1 MKYKKSIS
9 GFTLIEAITASVILL
24 FIVITI
30 YTMIL
35 ETESTHVSE
44 ENKVDMNQAARAID
58 IILCENI
65 RNAGSV
71 LTLLRTPPFL
81 QATPPFT
88 GIYPL
93 NNDDFPDGIIL
104 TSGDQT
110 AVTKVTGGG
119 FTPGDTLLNLE
130 DSVTNL
136 DGTGV
141 LWAKND
147 VGIIVKTSGYY
158 IFKVTGD
165 VSDGD
170 TTLTIRATPVYYSG
184 LLNVPGKYTDHSLTH
199 LGSLGNTGTYA
210 DGSPIIRLNY
220 FNIFTVKSED
230 DGSKTLTL
238 TTDTEGVADILAD
251 GNETTTRAVPIIPN
265 IADIQFEYISKDD
278 PAEYWASTS
287 TAGTNH
293 PDPCATPGSTD
304 CTGFIQ
310 NFTNRNISSI
320 RVFALMRTEDK
331 HKREYVDSGAVGQA
345 FDKPRMGD
353 VAETTLAAGRFHNT
367 YLTYEVFIRNYDIV
381 Y

>member
-1 MKYKKSIS
+1 MKYKKNIS
-9 GFTLIEAITASVILL
+9 GFTLIEAITASIILL
-24 FIVITI
+24 FIVITM
-30 YTMIL
+30 YTMIM
-35 ETESTHVSE
+35 ETESTHVTE

-93 NNDDFPDGIIL
+93 NNDNFPDGIIL
-104 TSGDQT
+104 ASGDKA
-110 AVTKVTGGG
+110 AVTKVTSGG
-119 FTPGDTLLNLE
+119 FTPGDGVLNLQ

-136 DGTGV
+136 DGTGT

-147 VGIIVKTSGYY
+147 VGIIVKAGGYF
-158 IFKVTGD
+158 IFKVIGD
-165 VSDGD
+165 VSMGA
-170 TTLTIRATPVYYSG
+170 TYLTIRDTPVYYSG
-184 LLNVPGKYTDHSLTH
+184 LLNVPGKYADHSLIH
-199 LGSLGNTGTYA
+199 LGSLGNAGTYA

-220 FNIFTVKSED
+220 FNIFTVKTET

-238 TTDTEGVADILAD
+238 TTDTEGVANILED
-251 GNETTTRAVPIIPN
+251 GKETATRAVPIIPN
-265 IADIQFEYISKDD
+265 ISDIQFEYITKDD
-278 PAEYWASTS
+278 PEEFWASTS
-287 TAGTNH
+287 SAGTNH
-293 PDPCATPGSTD
+293 PDPCGTPGSTD

-310 NFTNRNISSI
+310 NFSNRNISSI

-331 HKREYVDSGAVGQA
+331 HKRKNIEEGAIGQPFNKA
-345 FDKPRMGD
+345 RMGD
-353 VAETTLAAGRFHNT
+353 IAAATLAAGRFHYT
-367 YLTYEVFIRNYDIV
+367 YLTYEVFIRNYNIV

>member
-9 GFTLIEAITASVILL
+9 GFTLIEAITSSVILL

-30 YTMIL
+30 YTMII

-345 FDKPRMGD
+345 FNKPRMGD
-353 VAETTLAAGRFHNT
+353 VAATTLAAGRFHYT

>member
-1 MKYKKSIS
+1 MKNKKNIS
-9 GFTLIEAITASVILL
+9 GFSLIEAITSSIILL
-24 FIVITI
+24 FIVITM
-30 YTMIL
+30 YTMIM
-35 ETESTHVSE
+35 ETESTHVAE

-81 QATPPFT
+81 KATPPFT

-93 NNDDFPDGIIL
+93 NKDDFPDGIIL
-104 TSGDQT
+104 ASGDQT
-110 AVTKVTGGG
+110 AVSKVAGGS
-119 FTPGDTLLNLE
+119 FTPGDSILTLEGN
-130 DSVTNL
+130 VNNI
-136 DGTGV
+136 DGSGTV
-141 LWAKND
+141 WANND
-147 VGIIVKTSGYY
+147 VGIIVKTTGYY

-165 VSDGD
+165 VSIND
-170 TTLTIRATPVYYSG
+170 TTLTVRTTPVYYSG
-184 LLNVPGKYTDHSLTH
+184 LLNVPGKYADHSLLH
-199 LGSLGNTGTYA
+199 LGTTGNLGTYT
-210 DGSPIIRLNY
+210 DGSPVIRLNY
-220 FNIFTVKSED
+220 FNIFAVKSET

-238 TTDTEGVADILAD
+238 TTDTEGVANILAD

-265 IADIQFEYISKDD
+265 IADIQFEFISKDD
-278 PAEYWASTS
+278 PEEFWASTS
-287 TAGTNH
+287 AAGTSYPN
-293 PDPCATPGSTD
+293 PCETPGSTD

-331 HKREYVDSGAVGQA
+331 HKRKNIDTGAVGQA
-345 FDKPRMGD
+345 FNKPRMGD
-353 VAETTLAAGRFHNT
+353 VAATTLAAGRFHYT

>member
-1 MKYKKSIS
+1 M
-9 GFTLIEAITASVILL
+9 
-24 FIVITI
+24 
-30 YTMIL
+30 
-35 ETESTHVSE
+35 
-44 ENKVDMNQAARAID
+44 
-58 IILCENI
+58 
-65 RNAGSV
+65 
-71 LTLLRTPPFL
+71 
-81 QATPPFT
+81 
-88 GIYPL
+88 
-93 NNDDFPDGIIL
+93 
-104 TSGDQT
+104 
-110 AVTKVTGGG
+110 
-119 FTPGDTLLNLE
+119 
-130 DSVTNL
+130 
-136 DGTGV
+136 

-184 LLNVPGKYTDHSLTH
+184 LLNVSGKYTDHSLTH

-345 FDKPRMGD
+345 FNKPRMGD
-353 VAETTLAAGRFHNT
+353 VAATTLAAGRFHYT

>member
-24 FIVITI
+24 FVVITI

-35 ETESTHVSE
+35 ETESTHVAE
-44 ENKVDMNQAARAID
+44 ENKLDMNQAARAID

-93 NNDDFPDGIIL
+93 NNNDFPDGIIL
-104 TSGDQT
+104 ASGDST
-110 AVTKVTGGG
+110 AVTKVAGGG
-119 FTPGDTLLNLE
+119 FTPGDTLLNLQ

-136 DGTGV
+136 DGNGT
-141 LWAKND
+141 LWSIND
-147 VGIIVKTSGYY
+147 SGIIVKTSGYY
-158 IFKVTGD
+158 VFRVTGA
-165 VSDGD
+165 VSMGE

-184 LLNVPGKYTDHSLTH
+184 LLNVPGKYVDNSLTH
-199 LGSLGNTGTYA
+199 IGSLGNSGSYA
-210 DGSPIIRLNY
+210 DGSPLIRLNY
-220 FNIFTVKSED
+220 FNIFTVKTEK

-265 IADIQFEYISKDD
+265 IADIQFEYITKDE
-278 PAEYWASTS
+278 PAEFWASTS
-287 TAGTNH
+287 TAGTSYA
-293 PDPCATPGSTD
+293 DPCASAGSTD

-310 NFTNRNISSI
+310 NFSNRNISSI
-320 RVFALMRTEDK
+320 RVFALMRIEDK
-331 HKREYVDSGAVGQA
+331 HKRKNIDEGAVGQE
-345 FDKPRMGD
+345 FNKPRMGD
-353 VAETTLAAGRFHNT
+353 VAATTLAAGRFHYT
-367 YLTYEVFIRNYDIV
+367 YLTYEIFIRNYDIV